1 MFDTK
6 WQRKEMPLSGLISL
20 GGGAGGLG
28 VISGSGVIQQLRV
41 LHANGTE
48 EDIGEKSSYDF
59 QDGDIIE
66 PILADYTVIVK
77 CAGQRGHGGASSSGA
92 DKGGLGAW
100 VKGTIEM
107 KYGAKYYVRVSG
119 GIGAIYW
126 GDSGEIPADNV
137 RCMML
142 GAEGGGAGYW
152 AGFFDTRFS
161 WADEQ
166 NMGLGGDAGT
176 PTPGSSGTEAS
187 GDTTR
192 YGSAATCG
200 PGTGAST
207 NGYMSGSGGSGGTV
221 TGAGGNGAAGG
232 LFSAGLAA
240 RPPIAFEYGGHGGMG
255 YYGGGGGAGT
265 ALTGGRSGGG
275 GGGGSSYHGGIP
287 NTGIGTT
294 SLTNPNNDHASS
306 SVSNTSSGLN
316 NDPATV
322 TTAFVKMESTPTVTP
337 QKESYWEGYEYGA
350 GIWHIGPSGEVND
363 SPFDQIS
370 SNGVLYGWYT
380 RTGAP
385 SVNSGGVASRERE
398 IIWDGQ
404 LVESSGS
411 GSENSATPPN
421 ANGWIIKDGYAY
433 TWADIVT
440 IGYFNGGTTQ
450 IASPPGTTSGNG
462 NQTPQVGSY
471 YPWQGDQC
479 NCWNIIRVD
488 ARIAETTTADQ
499 IRISALAA
507 RAAQTSPGVHFS
519 SKDLI

>member
-1 MFDTK
+1 MLDAK

-20 GGGAGGLG
+20 GGGAGGLS
-28 VISGSGVIQQLRV
+28 VISGSGAIQQLRV
-41 LHANGTE
+41 LHADGTE
-48 EDIGEKSSYDF
+48 EDIGEKSSHTF

-66 PILADYTVIVK
+66 PILADYTVVVK
-77 CAGQRGHGGASSSGA
+77 CAGQRGHGGASSSST

-100 VKGTIEM
+100 VEGTIQM
-107 KYGAKYYVRVSG
+107 KYGAKYYVRVND

-142 GAEGGGAGYW
+142 GAQGGGAGYW
-152 AGFFDTRFS
+152 AGFFDPRFP

-221 TGAGGNGAAGG
+221 SGAGGNGAAGN

-265 ALTGGRSGGG
+265 ALTAGRSGGG
-275 GGGGSSYHGGIP
+275 GGGGSSYYGGIP
-287 NTGIGTT
+287 NPGAGSTALI
-294 SLTNPNNDHASS
+294 NPDNDDAS
-306 SVSNTSSGLN
+306 VLNPDSGLN

-322 TTAFVKMESTPTVTP
+322 TTAFVKMESTPTADAKSNEYWAEIEEFAGGVHSP
-337 QKESYWEGYEYGA
+337 PNGESPFDFRANSGITYGWYTRSAAASTTTGAPDDIRERQIIWNNELIEGSTAPTALTSSGWAIIGKYAYTWGDPV
-350 GIWHIGPSGEVND
+350 IGPSGE
-363 SPFDQIS
+363 S
-370 SNGVLYGWYT
+370 SFAGW
-380 RTGAP
+380 
-385 SVNSGGVASRERE
+385 GG
-398 IIWDGQ
+398 D
-404 LVESSGS
+404 
-411 GSENSATPPN
+411 
-421 ANGWIIKDGYAY
+421 
-433 TWADIVT
+433 
-440 IGYFNGGTTQ
+440 F
-450 IASPPGTTSGNG
+450 
-462 NQTPQVGSY
+462 
-471 YPWQGDQC
+471 C
-479 NCWNIIRVD
+479 NCWGVKRVD
-488 ARIAETTTADQ
+488 ARYVQ
-499 IRISALAA
+499 
-507 RAAQTSPGVHFS
+507 
-519 SKDLI
+519 